1 MKLSQIVDYCQLE
14 KVVFSEDEEINR
26 GYSGDLMSD
35 VMANAKSNSIW
46 ITIQAHKNSIA
57 VALIKDIKAIL
68 FTNNVPISEEVIEK
82 AKEEDINLFRTHKDS
97 FTVSGE
103 IYAMMEETTAKN

>member
-1 MKLSQIVDYCQLE
+1 MKLSQIVKKCQLE
-14 KVVFSEDEEINR
+14 KIVFSVDEEISS

-35 VMANAKSNSIW
+35 VMANAKANSIW

-57 VALIKDIKAIL
+57 VALIKDIKSIL
-68 FTNNVPISEEVIEK
+68 FTNNVSIGQEVVEK
-82 AKEEDINLFRTHKDS
+82 AKEEDIILLRTKKDS

-103 IYAMMEETTAKN
+103 IYSMMEGKTAKD